1 MGLTARPRDRWIPW
15 AVAVVA
21 ATSVYA
27 VAVAMTGGFKF
38 SLGTLRFSSHSWARP
53 AAIALIG
60 AVALTMR
67 ARGAI
72 AGYVGRIAA
81 ALESTTFCRTA
92 VVAAGIWTLA
102 VGIAFGTFAS
112 GGADS
117 YGYVG
122 QARLLAHGRLTDTIP
137 VSADFTWPNV
147 DYTFTPLGFTKG
159 TRPGVIAPIYPPGFP
174 LLLAPFS
181 ALV

>member
-27 VAVAMTGGFKF
+27 VAVAVTGGFKF
-38 SLGTLRFSSHSWARP
+38 SLGTLRFSSHSWERP

-67 ARGAI
+67 VRGAI
-72 AGYVGRIAA
+72 AGYVARTAA
-81 ALESTTFCRTA
+81 AVESTTFCRTA

-122 QARLLAHGRLTDTIP
+122 QARLLAHGRLTDTVP
-137 VSADFTWPNV
+137 VSAEFTWP
-147 DYTFTPLGFTKG
+147 
-159 TRPGVIAPIYPPGFP
+159 
-174 LLLAPFS
+174 
-181 ALV
+181 